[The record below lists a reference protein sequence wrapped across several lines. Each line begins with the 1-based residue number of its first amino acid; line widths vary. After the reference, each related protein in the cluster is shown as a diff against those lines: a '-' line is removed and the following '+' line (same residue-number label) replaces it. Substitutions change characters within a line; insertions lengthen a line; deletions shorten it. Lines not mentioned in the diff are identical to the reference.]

1 MNRVH
6 LHGLFFLF
14 AVLLLPSPTYSQ
26 ELGIFYTGA
35 TSDNPEF
42 PRLRGMAAQALMKFN
57 QDWSFRVS
65 LHRMTHGS
73 VKAGRVCRHYVP
85 HIGCRTEE
93 VHTSLSLSGLRLAVQ
108 RGVYAGDHLRFGAG
122 TGFSF
127 NTLGGE
133 TVGVSG
139 LKADLLIP
147 YGGQIGGFGFLN
159 LAVVPYPRIPLTFQ
173 AGLNA
178 HWVKFNA
185 CSGGDPPQYDP
196 FCTPSTFRE
205 WELGLSLPLR

>member
-6 LHGLFFLF
+6 LPCVCFLF
-14 AVLLLPSPTYSQ
+14 AFLLLPSPTLSQ
-26 ELGIFYTGA
+26 ELGVFYTGA

-42 PRLRGMAAQALMKFN
+42 PRTRGIAAQALMEFN

-65 LHRMTHGS
+65 LHRMTHDS
-73 VKAGRVCRHYVP
+73 VKDSRVCRHYVP

-93 VHTSLSLSGLRLAVQ
+93 VRTSLSLSGLRLGIQ
-108 RGVYAGDHLRFGAG
+108 RSLYAGDRVRFGAG

-127 NTLGGE
+127 NTLGGDA
-133 TVGVSG
+133 VGVSG
-139 LKADLLIP
+139 LNADLLIP
-147 YGGQIGGFGFLN
+147 NGGQLGGFGFLS
-159 LAVVPYPRIPLTFQ
+159 LAVVPYPRVPVTFS

-196 FCTPSTFRE
+196 FCSPSTFQE
-205 WELGLSLPLR
+205 WEMGLSLPLR